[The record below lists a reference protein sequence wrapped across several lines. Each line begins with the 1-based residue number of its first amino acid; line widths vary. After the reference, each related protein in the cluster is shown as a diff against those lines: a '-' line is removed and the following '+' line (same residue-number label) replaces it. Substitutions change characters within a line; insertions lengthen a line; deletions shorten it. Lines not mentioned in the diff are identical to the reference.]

1 VVIVLQAIHEV
12 PTFFGSLSIAA
23 AGGIQKVGSDLTD
36 RSVSCQTVSRGAK
49 QLAHTVDA
57 SLASGVQGASPTG
70 RASCQTCGG
79 RPRAHC
85 RMAVKPQ
92 STPSAPLNSR
102 RAEICRRAAQIF
114 QERGFDATSVSDIAR
129 ALDMT
134 KAGLYHYFT
143 SKEALLF
150 EIMMFGLE
158 RVHDEVLVP
167 VRAIRD
173 PEVRLRQLIVRHA
186 RIATR
191 ARGAVAFLVDEAR
204 ALPPAQRSKIEQR
217 MRVYIDLLRDTLT
230 ELKKTHRLR
239 DVDPTVGA
247 FSIAGMILWLPRWF
261 RQGGRLTPEEA
272 ADEIAN
278 LALGGLIRTPTA
290 SPRKSRARTS

>member
-1 VVIVLQAIHEV
+1 MAAKRQ
-12 PTFFGSLSIAA
+12 PT
-23 AGGIQKVGSDLTD
+23 
-36 RSVSCQTVSRGAK
+36 
-49 QLAHTVDA
+49 
-57 SLASGVQGASPTG
+57 
-70 RASCQTCGG
+70 
-79 RPRAHC
+79 
-85 RMAVKPQ
+85 
-92 STPSAPLNSR
+92 APLNSR

-150 EIMMFGLE
+150 EIMMFGLD
-158 RVHDEVLVP
+158 RVHEEVLIP

-173 PEVRLRQLIVRHA
+173 PEARLRQLILRHA

-204 ALPPAQRSKIEQR
+204 ALPPAQRSKIEHR
-217 MRVYIDLLRDTLT
+217 MRIYIDLLRDTIV
-230 ELKKTHRLR
+230 ELRKTGRLR
-239 DVDPTVGA
+239 DIDPTVAA

-261 RQGGRLTPEEA
+261 RNGGRLSPEEA
-272 ADEIAN
+272 ADEIATM
-278 LALGGLIRTPTA
+278 ALGGLLRTSSSTA
-290 SPRKSRARTS
+290 VRRARSRAS